1 MFFGLGFHLYSES
14 AGIPGAALSA
24 AFSVSLLLALFGF
37 YGLWRN
43 YGSAMGAAAFAY
55 GLIAVIIFLVSSVL
69 TLFAVQ
75 TICEFWGCYT
85 IYASWGIVLLIASFV
100 LLGVA
105 FILDGV
111 AFIVA
116 RRFTGLQGGAVAA
129 GVLFIVGGSFVVSI
143 LLALFGGFFVLAP
156 AFILGG
162 LVLLRAPVPGARWPT
177 PVVAPSPP
185 FGPA

>member
-1 MFFGLGFHLYSES
+1 MMFGLGFGRFLGSE
-14 AGIPGAALSA
+14 GVLGLALSA

-37 YGLWRN
+37 HGLWRN
-43 YGSAMGAAAFAY
+43 YGSAMGAATFAY
-55 GLIAVIIFLVSSVL
+55 GLIAIILFLVSSVL

-85 IYASWGIVLLIASFV
+85 IFASWGLILIIVSLV

-129 GVLFIVGGSFVVSI
+129 GVLFIVGGSFVTSI

-162 LVLLRAPVPGARWPT
+162 IVLLRAPVPGAGWPT

-185 FGPA
+185 FGPS